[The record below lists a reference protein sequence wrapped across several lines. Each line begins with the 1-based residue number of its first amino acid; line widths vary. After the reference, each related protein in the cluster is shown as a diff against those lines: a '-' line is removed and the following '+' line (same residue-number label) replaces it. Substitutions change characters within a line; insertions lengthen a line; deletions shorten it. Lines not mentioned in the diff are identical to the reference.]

1 MLLWF
6 KSSKNFNKKTF
17 KDFLRDIINATRCKE
32 VWIPR
37 SVKEEFLVKA
47 KRERRKRI
55 KFIRFLKDIFQDFDI
70 KLKTCPIYDKNRISE
85 IAKRYNLELGESDA
99 LNQAFVLIENRF
111 RLRNR
116 HLGIRKIAFLTNDKN
131 VRNVRVESLKIYRLA
146 LESNALKFYYD

>member
-1 MLLWF
+1 MLLGF
-6 KSSKNFNKKTF
+6 KSSKNFNKETF
-17 KDFLRDIINATRCKE
+17 EDFLRDIINATRCKE

-47 KRERRKRI
+47 KRERKRRKR
-55 KFIRFLKDIFQDFDI
+55 FIDFLKKIFQDFDI
-70 KLKTCPIYDKNRISE
+70 KLKTCPIYDINRIIK

-111 RLRNR
+111 MLRNR

-131 VRNVRVESLKIYRLA
+131 VRNVKVESLKTYRLA
-146 LESNALKFYYD
+146 LENHALKFYYD

>member
-1 MLLWF
+1 MLLWY

-17 KDFLRDIINATRCKE
+17 ENFLRYIINATRCKE

-37 SVKEEFLVKA
+37 SVKKEFLVKA

-55 KFIRFLKDIFQDFDI
+55 KFIHFLKNIFQDFDI
-70 KLKTCPIYDKNRISE
+70 KLKTCPIYDINRIIK
-85 IAKRYNLELGESDA
+85 IAKRYNLDLGESDA

-116 HLGIRKIAFLTNDKN
+116 HLRIGKIIFLTNDKN
-131 VRNVRVESLKIYRLA
+131 VGNVRVESLEILPCSIKML
-146 LESNALKFYYD
+146 

>member
-55 KFIRFLKDIFQDFDI
+55 KFIHFLKDIFQDFDI
-70 KLKTCPIYDKNRISE
+70 KLKTCPIYDINRIIK
-85 IAKRYNLELGESDA
+85 IAKRYNLDLGESDA

-116 HLGIRKIAFLTNDKN
+116 HLRIRKIIFLTNDKN
-131 VRNVRVESLKIYRLA
+131 VRNVRVESLEILPCSIKML
-146 LESNALKFYYD
+146 

>member
-6 KSSKNFNKKTF
+6 KLSENYNKTTLRY
-17 KDFLRDIINATRCKE
+17 FLGNIIKATRCKE

-55 KFIRFLKDIFQDFDI
+55 KFIHFLKDIFQDFDI

-99 LNQAFVLIENRF
+99 LNQAFFLIENRF

-116 HLGIRKIAFLTNDKN
+116 HLRIRKIIFLTNDKN
-131 VRNVRVESLKIYRLA
+131 VGNVRVESLEILPCSIKML
-146 LESNALKFYYD
+146 

>member
-17 KDFLRDIINATRCKE
+17 ENFLRYIINATRCKE

-55 KFIRFLKDIFQDFDI
+55 KFIHFLKDIFQDFDI

-111 RLRNR
+111 MLRNR

-131 VRNVRVESLKIYRLA
+131 VRNVRVESLEILPCSIKML
-146 LESNALKFYYD
+146 